1 MGGARQ
7 GQCRRNGKSVGER
20 DLSAIVA
27 ELATRYNAL
36 ATETTHTGLALP

>member
-1 MGGARQ
+1 MQAQRQ
-7 GQCRRNGKSVGER
+7 SVGER

-36 ATETTHTGLALP
+36 ATETTQTGLALP